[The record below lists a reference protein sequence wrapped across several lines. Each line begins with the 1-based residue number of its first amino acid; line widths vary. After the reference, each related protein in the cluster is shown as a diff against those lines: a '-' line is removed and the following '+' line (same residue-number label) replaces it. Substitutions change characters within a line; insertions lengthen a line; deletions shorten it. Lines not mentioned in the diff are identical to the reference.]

1 MREGEYFAAGTADS
15 VERERLA
22 ALESAFDS
30 KSTQQ
35 LRTLGVT
42 TGWKC
47 LEVGAGGGSITRW
60 LAEEI
65 GDDGHVVAADM
76 DTRFLRDIQRP
87 NVEVRKCNILD
98 NAFEDGQ
105 FDLVHCR
112 FLLIHL
118 SDPRLAIERMLRA
131 ARVGGWVMVEEFD
144 FSSLRAVQ
152 SEAPASA
159 FFTSRIGA
167 TFRNV
172 GQARLFD
179 PYLGARIRELL
190 ENAGLSE
197 VHCEGTV
204 LPRQGGDAEA
214 LLHRRSL
221 PTLCEG
227 GACSRADSQEM
238 QKILLDPDFRFIGA
252 TVFAAWG
259 RRAG

>member
-1 MREGEYFAAGTADS
+1 MREGEYFAAGTADA

-35 LRTLGVT
+35 LRRLGVT
-42 TGWKC
+42 NGWKC
-47 LEVGAGGGSITRW
+47 LDVGAGGGSITRW
-60 LAEEI
+60 LAEQV
-65 GDDGHVVAADM
+65 GDDGHVVAADI
-76 DTRFLRDIQRP
+76 DTRFLRDIRRP
-87 NVEVRKCNILD
+87 NVEVREFNILD
-98 NAFEDGQ
+98 NGFEDGQ

-118 SDPRLAIERMLRA
+118 SDPQLAIKRMLRA
-131 ARVGGWVMVEEFD
+131 AKIGGWVMVEEFD

-152 SEAPASA
+152 SEEPASA
-159 FFTSRIGA
+159 FFTSKIRD

-172 GQARLFD
+172 GQAKLFD
-179 PYLGARIRELL
+179 PYLGSRTRDLL
-190 ENAGLSE
+190 ENAGAPE

-204 LPRQGGDAEA
+204 LLRRGGDAEA
-214 LLHRRSL
+214 VLHRRSL
-221 PTLCEG
+221 PTLCDG
-227 GACSRADSQEM
+227 GACSRADSQKM
-238 QKILLDPDFRFIGA
+238 QKILMDPDFRFIGS